1 MIYTS
6 PTLKT
11 GAKGDG
17 EMFGRM
23 MDFLS
28 RDMAMDLGTANTLI
42 YVKGKG
48 VVLDEPSMVAVEK
61 ESGRVV
67 AIGREAK
74 SLAGRHTRAMI
85 VTRPMRDGVISDFE
99 MASFMVRSFLGKV
112 FRRFPL
118 SKPKL
123 VVAVPIGITSV
134 EKRAVIEAA
143 DMAGA
148 GKVFLIEEPMAAA
161 IGAGIPIDQPAGQ
174 MVVDIGGGTTEVAI
188 ISKFAVACSESLR
201 VAGDEANEAI
211 CHFIRQ
217 QHGIAISEMM
227 AEVIKMKIGSAV
239 PLKKTL
245 ELKLRGKDLVR
256 GIPKILTLT
265 DADIRLAI
273 REPTQAIIEAIRRVL
288 EKASPDLAS
297 DVAENGIWLAGG
309 GSLLK
314 GLLALVHQIVGVDV
328 LRSEDPLRAVIRGAG
343 SVTEHFDYYRNV
355 FLN

>member
-1 MIYTS
+1 M
-6 PTLKT
+6 L
-11 GAKGDG
+11 
-17 EMFGRM
+17 GRM

-28 RDMAMDLGTANTLI
+28 KDMAMDLGTANTLI

-48 VVLDEPSMVAVEK
+48 VVLDEPSMVAIERD
-61 ESGRVV
+61 SGEVI

-74 SLAGRHTRAMI
+74 NLAGRRTRATI
-85 VTRPMRDGVISDFE
+85 VTRPMRDGVIYDFE
-99 MASFMVRSFLGKV
+99 TASFMVRWFLGKV

-118 SKPKL
+118 SRPKL
-123 VVAVPIGITSV
+123 VVAVPVGITSV

-143 DMAGA
+143 EMAGA

-161 IGAGIPIDQPAGQ
+161 IGSGLPIDQPAGQ

-188 ISKFAVACSESLR
+188 ISQFAVSCSESLR

-211 CHFIRQ
+211 CHHIRQ
-217 QHGIAISEMM
+217 KHSMAISEMM

-245 ELKLRGKDLVR
+245 EIKLRGKDLAS
-256 GIPKILTLT
+256 GMPKIITVT
-265 DADIRLAI
+265 DADIRVAM
-273 REPTQAIIEAIRRVL
+273 REPTHAIIEAIRRVL

-314 GLLALVHQIVGVDV
+314 GLRALIHQAVGLDV
-328 LRSEDPLRAVIRGAG
+328 VKSEDPLRAVIRGAG
-343 SVTEHFDYYRNV
+343 SVTEHFDYYRDV
-355 FLN
+355 FVN

>member
-1 MIYTS
+1 
-6 PTLKT
+6 
-11 GAKGDG
+11 
-17 EMFGRM
+17 MFGRM

-28 RDMAMDLGTANTLI
+28 KDMAMDLGTANTLI

-61 ESGRVV
+61 ESGRVI

-74 SLAGRHTRAMI
+74 NLSGRHTRGTI
-85 VTRPMRDGVISDFE
+85 VTRPMRDGVIHDFE
-99 MASFMVRSFLGKV
+99 TASFMVRSFLSKV
-112 FRRFPL
+112 FRRLPL
-118 SKPKL
+118 SRPKL
-123 VVAVPIGITSV
+123 VVAVPVGITSV

-148 GKVFLIEEPMAAA
+148 GKVFLIDEPMAAA
-161 IGAGIPIDQPAGQ
+161 IGAGLPVDQPAGQ

-188 ISKFAVACSESLR
+188 ISQFAVSCSESLR

-211 CHFIRQ
+211 CQFVRQ
-217 QHGIAISEMM
+217 QHSIAISEMM

-239 PLKKTL
+239 PLKRTL
-245 ELKLRGKDLVR
+245 EIKLRGKDLAS
-256 GIPKILTLT
+256 GMPKIISIT
-265 DADIRLAI
+265 DADIRLAMK
-273 REPTQAIIEAIRRVL
+273 EPTQAIIEAVRRVL

-297 DVAENGIWLAGG
+297 DIAENGIWLAGG

-314 GLLALVHQIVGVDV
+314 GLRALIHQAVGLDV
-328 LRSEDPLRAVIRGAG
+328 EKSEDPLRAVIRGAG
-343 SVTEHFDYYRNV
+343 SVTEHFDYYRDV

>member
-1 MIYTS
+1 
-6 PTLKT
+6 
-11 GAKGDG
+11 
-17 EMFGRM
+17 

-28 RDMAMDLGTANTLI
+28 KDMAMDLGTANTLI

-48 VVLDEPSMVAVEK
+48 VVLDEPSMVAVER
-61 ESGRVV
+61 ESGEVI

-74 SLAGRHTRAMI
+74 NLAGRRSRGTT
-85 VTRPMRDGVISDFE
+85 VTRPMRDGVIYDFE
-99 MASFMVRSFLGKV
+99 TASFMIRWFLGKV

-118 SKPKL
+118 SRPKL
-123 VVAVPIGITSV
+123 VMAVPVGITSV
-134 EKRAVIEAA
+134 EKRAVMEAA

-161 IGAGIPIDQPAGQ
+161 IGAGLPIDQPSGQ

-188 ISKFAVACSESLR
+188 ISQFVVSCSESLR

-211 CHFIRQ
+211 CQYIRQ
-217 QHGIAISEMM
+217 QHGIAISDIM

-239 PLKKTL
+239 PLKKSL
-245 ELKLRGKDLVR
+245 EIKLRGKDLVS
-256 GIPKILTLT
+256 GMPKIVTVT
-265 DADIRLAI
+265 DTDIRLAMK
-273 REPTQAIIEAIRRVL
+273 EPTRAIVEAVRRVL

-297 DVAENGIWLAGG
+297 DIAENGIWLAGG

-314 GLLALVHQIVGVDV
+314 GLRALIHQAVGLEVV
-328 LRSEDPLRAVIRGAG
+328 KSEDPLRAVIRGAG
-343 SVTEHFDYYRNV
+343 SVTEHFEYYRDV

>member
-1 MIYTS
+1 
-6 PTLKT
+6 
-11 GAKGDG
+11 
-17 EMFGRM
+17 

-28 RDMAMDLGTANTLI
+28 KDMAMDLGTANTLI

-61 ESGRVV
+61 ESGRVI

-74 SLAGRHTRAMI
+74 NLSGRHTRGTI
-85 VTRPMRDGVISDFE
+85 VTRPMRDGVIHDFE
-99 MASFMVRSFLGKV
+99 TASFMVRSFLSKV
-112 FRRFPL
+112 FRRLPL
-118 SKPKL
+118 SRPKL
-123 VVAVPIGITSV
+123 VVAVPVGITSV

-148 GKVFLIEEPMAAA
+148 GKVFLIDEPMAAA
-161 IGAGIPIDQPAGQ
+161 IGAGLPVDQPAGQ

-188 ISKFAVACSESLR
+188 ISQFAVSCSESLR

-211 CHFIRQ
+211 CQFVRQ
-217 QHGIAISEMM
+217 QHSIAISEMM

-239 PLKKTL
+239 PLKRTL
-245 ELKLRGKDLVR
+245 EIKLRGKDLAS
-256 GIPKILTLT
+256 GMPKIISIT
-265 DADIRLAI
+265 DADIRLAMK
-273 REPTQAIIEAIRRVL
+273 EPTQAIIEAVRRVL

-297 DVAENGIWLAGG
+297 DIAENGIWLAGG

-314 GLLALVHQIVGVDV
+314 GLRALIHQAVGLDV
-328 LRSEDPLRAVIRGAG
+328 EKSEDPLRAVIRGAG
-343 SVTEHFDYYRNV
+343 SVTEHFDYYRDV

>member
-1 MIYTS
+1 
-6 PTLKT
+6 
-11 GAKGDG
+11 
-17 EMFGRM
+17 

-28 RDMAMDLGTANTLI
+28 KDMAMDLGTANTLI

-61 ESGRVV
+61 ESGRVI

-74 SLAGRHTRAMI
+74 NLSGRHTRGTI
-85 VTRPMRDGVISDFE
+85 VTRPMRDGVIHDFE
-99 MASFMVRSFLGKV
+99 TASFMVRSFLSKV
-112 FRRFPL
+112 FRRLPL
-118 SKPKL
+118 SRPKL
-123 VVAVPIGITSV
+123 VVAVPVGITSV

-148 GKVFLIEEPMAAA
+148 GKVFLIDEPMAAA
-161 IGAGIPIDQPAGQ
+161 IGAGLPIDQPAGQ

-188 ISKFAVACSESLR
+188 ISQFAVSCSESLR

-211 CHFIRQ
+211 CQFVRQ
-217 QHGIAISEMM
+217 QHSIAISEMM

-239 PLKKTL
+239 PLKRTL
-245 ELKLRGKDLVR
+245 EIKLRGKDLAS
-256 GIPKILTLT
+256 GMPKIITIT
-265 DADIRLAI
+265 DADVRLAMK
-273 REPTQAIIEAIRRVL
+273 EPTQAIIEAVRRVL

-297 DVAENGIWLAGG
+297 DIAENGIWLAGG

-314 GLLALVHQIVGVDV
+314 GLRALIHQAVGLDV
-328 LRSEDPLRAVIRGAG
+328 EKSEDPLRAVIRGAG
-343 SVTEHFDYYRNV
+343 SVTEHFDYYRDV

>member
-1 MIYTS
+1 
-6 PTLKT
+6 
-11 GAKGDG
+11 
-17 EMFGRM
+17 

-28 RDMAMDLGTANTLI
+28 KDMAMDLGTANTLI

-61 ESGRVV
+61 ESGRVI

-74 SLAGRHTRAMI
+74 NLSGRHTRGTI
-85 VTRPMRDGVISDFE
+85 VTRPMRDGVIHDFE
-99 MASFMVRSFLGKV
+99 TASFMVRSFLSKV
-112 FRRFPL
+112 FRRLPL
-118 SKPKL
+118 SRPKL
-123 VVAVPIGITSV
+123 VVAVPVGITSV

-148 GKVFLIEEPMAAA
+148 GKVFLIDEPMAAA
-161 IGAGIPIDQPAGQ
+161 IGAGLPVDQPAGQ

-188 ISKFAVACSESLR
+188 ISQFAVSCSESLR

-211 CHFIRQ
+211 CQFVRQ

-239 PLKKTL
+239 PLKRTL
-245 ELKLRGKDLVR
+245 EIKLRGKDLAS
-256 GIPKILTLT
+256 GMPKIITIT
-265 DADIRLAI
+265 DADVRLAMK
-273 REPTQAIIEAIRRVL
+273 EPTQAIIEAVRRVL

-297 DVAENGIWLAGG
+297 DIAENGIWLAGG

-314 GLLALVHQIVGVDV
+314 GLRALIHQAVGLDV
-328 LRSEDPLRAVIRGAG
+328 EKSEDPLRAVIRGAG
-343 SVTEHFDYYRNV
+343 SVTEHFDYYRDV